1 MYKDILLY
9 MCRRMCTG
17 MLTCL
22 LHLSDSEKEKQSTY
36 PSKGESI
43 LSIWYSHRI
52 EYYAEVRRKGL
63 DQYVSMESSQE
74 YVEWGK
80 KQVLG

>member
-1 MYKDILLY
+1 
-9 MCRRMCTG
+9 

-22 LHLSDSEKEKQSTY
+22 LHLSDREKEKQSKY
-36 PSKGESI
+36 PSTGEWI
-43 LSIWYSHRI
+43 CSIWHSHRM

-63 DQYVSMESSQE
+63 DQYVSMGSSQK

-80 KQVLG
+80 KQVLE